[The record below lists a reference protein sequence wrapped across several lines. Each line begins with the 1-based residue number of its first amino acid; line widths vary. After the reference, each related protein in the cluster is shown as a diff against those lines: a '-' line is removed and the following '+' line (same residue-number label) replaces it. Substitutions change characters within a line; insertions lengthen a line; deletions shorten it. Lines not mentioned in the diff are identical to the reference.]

1 MGKSVSAPATPD
13 YVGAAKEQGAANVDA
28 ARASAKL
35 SNPNI
40 YGPLGSQTVTYGT
53 PSFDQTAY
61 DKAMSD
67 YQANQGRSAE
77 RPDIGK
83 FTTQRTNDEGNV
95 VGQDID
101 QQGYQNALM
110 DWLNTSGKAPTR
122 EQYTTTADADV
133 PTIRQTLTP
142 NAQATLDAQQRV
154 QRQLANLGEQ
164 GIGTAR
170 DVLSKPFDPNLPD
183 VQTSINGYG
192 NVAETPNLSSYGQA
206 TGAPQAGNLAEAPN
220 LSSYGQAVGG
230 PQGGLLGPTPNLSSY
245 GSAGGLD
252 PNQYGNAG
260 GVDAN
265 QYGLAGGIN
274 PNQYG
279 SATGINPNQYGSATG
294 LRPNAYG
301 LANRNLDLS
310 NVAAMPVNAGT
321 TGQAAILSRLAPQIE
336 RSQEA
341 TRTRLAN
348 QGLVPGTKAYETAM
362 IEENQRGNDLFTQAA
377 LQGINLDLGANAQGF
392 GQAVTSG
399 QFGNQAVAQNYG
411 QGVTSANL
419 RNDAINQNFN
429 RGLAATQLGNQAISQ
444 NFNQGVTGQQLT
456 NQAIGQN
463 YGQGV
468 TSANLRNAAI
478 GQNYGIG
485 LKSRELENAAVAQN
499 QQVALAQQNADMA
512 RQQQLF
518 GQDVTSRSMSNAALS
533 QNQQSALAQQQ
544 ADAARQQQLY
554 GQGVTSS
561 QLSNAA
567 ILQNQNAS
575 MLQQQAENAAQ
586 QLRYQQALQNAQFG
600 NTAQSQSLQQ
610 QLALRNQ
617 PLNEI
622 TGLMSGSQI
631 NMPQFQ
637 GYQGQNIAPAPIFA
651 GAQAAGQNAMQNYGI
666 QQSAANAAT
675 SGLFGLANAGLGA
688 AGSAGGFGALMAMS
702 DRRLK
707 SNIVRVGDH
716 PLGIGVYEYD
726 IFGGRQRGV
735 MADEVEK
742 VMPDAVLEHP
752 SGYKMVN
759 YGKLL

>member
-1 MGKSVSAPATPD
+1 MGKSVATPPTID
-13 YVGAAKEQGAANVDA
+13 YAKQAKAQGEANIDS

-53 PSFDQTAY
+53 PTFDQTAY

-110 DWLNTSGKAPTR
+110 DYLNTTGKAPTR

-142 NAQATLDAQQRV
+142 EAQATLEAQQRV
-154 QRQLANLGEQ
+154 QNKLANLGEQ

-170 DVLSKPFDPNLPD
+170 DVLSKPFNPNLPD
-183 VQTSINGYG
+183 VQTSISGYG
-192 NVAETPNLSSYGQA
+192 NVAET
-206 TGAPQAGNLAEAPN
+206 PN

-279 SATGINPNQYGSATG
+279 SATG

-336 RSQEA
+336 RSQES

-377 LQGINLDLGANAQGF
+377 LQGINLDIGANAQGF

-399 QFGNQAVAQNYG
+399 QFGNQAVAQNFG
-411 QGVTSANL
+411 QGVTSTNL

-429 RGLAATQLGNQAISQ
+429 RGLASAQLGNQSVAQ
-444 NFNQGVTGQQLT
+444 NF
-456 NQAIGQN
+456 
-463 YGQGV
+463 GQGV

-478 GQNYGIG
+478 GQNYGLG
-485 LKSRELENAAVAQN
+485 LKSKELENAAIAQN
-499 QQVALAQQNADMA
+499 QQV
-512 RQQQLF
+512 
-518 GQDVTSRSMSNAALS
+518 
-533 QNQQSALAQQQ
+533 ALAQQQ

-554 GQGVTSS
+554 GQDFSS
-561 QLSNAA
+561 RQLSNTA
-567 ILQNQNAS
+567 LSQNQQAA
-575 MLQQQAENAAQ
+575 LAQQQAENAAQ
-586 QLRYQQALQNAQFG
+586 QLRYQQTLQNAQFG
-600 NTAQSQSLQQ
+600 NTAQTQSLQQ

-622 TGLMSGSQI
+622 TGLMGSSQI

-637 GYQGQNIAPAPIFA
+637 GYQGQTIAPAPIFA

-666 QQSAANAAT
+666 QQSAANAET
-675 SGLFGLANAGLGA
+675 SGLFGLAGAGLGA
-688 AGSAGGFGALMAMS
+688 YGMIAL
-702 DRRLK
+702 
-707 SNIVRVGDH
+707 
-716 PLGIGVYEYD
+716 
-726 IFGGRQRGV
+726 
-735 MADEVEK
+735 
-742 VMPDAVLEHP
+742 
-752 SGYKMVN
+752 
-759 YGKLL
+759 

>member
-1 MGKSVSAPATPD
+1 MGKKASAPPTPD
-13 YVGAAKEQGAANVDA
+13 YVGAAREQGAANVES

-40 YGPLGSQTVTYGT
+40 YGPLGTQTVTY
-53 PSFDQTAY
+53 
-61 DKAMSD
+61 
-67 YQANQGRSAE
+67 
-77 RPDIGK
+77 
-83 FTTQRTNDEGNV
+83 
-95 VGQDID
+95 
-101 QQGYQNALM
+101 
-110 DWLNTSGKAPTR
+110 
-122 EQYTTTADADV
+122 DADT

-142 NAQATLDAQQRV
+142 EAQATLEAQQRV

-170 DVLSKPFDPNLPD
+170 DVLSKPFNPNLPD
-183 VQTSINGYG
+183 VQTSISGYG
-192 NVAETPNLSSYGQA
+192 NVSET
-206 TGAPQAGNLAEAPN
+206 PN

-230 PQGGLLGPTPNLSSY
+230 PQGGLLAPTPNLSSY

-377 LQGINLDLGANAQGF
+377 LQGINLDIGANAQGF

-499 QQVALAQQNADMA
+499 QQVALAQQ
-512 RQQQLF
+512 
-518 GQDVTSRSMSNAALS
+518 
-533 QNQQSALAQQQ
+533 Q

-554 GQGVTSS
+554 GQDFSS
-561 QLSNAA
+561 RQLSNTA
-567 ILQNQNAS
+567 LSQNQQAA
-575 MLQQQAENAAQ
+575 LAQQQAENAAQ
-586 QLRYQQALQNAQFG
+586 QLRYQQTLQNAQFG
-600 NTAQSQSLQQ
+600 NTAQTQSLQQ

-637 GYQGQNIAPAPIFA
+637 GYQGQTIAPAPIFA
-651 GAQAAGQNAMQNYGI
+651 GTQALGQAQMNQFGI
-666 QQSAANAAT
+666 ESANANAT
-675 SGLFGLANAGLGA
+675 NAGLYNLG
-688 AGSAGGFGALMAMS
+688 GSTMMA
-702 DRRLK
+702 
-707 SNIVRVGDH
+707 
-716 PLGIGVYEYD
+716 
-726 IFGGRQRGV
+726 F
-735 MADEVEK
+735 
-742 VMPDAVLEHP
+742 
-752 SGYKMVN
+752 
-759 YGKLL
+759 